1 MRLSQPKKKVF
12 WATIIIATVSL
23 VTFIVSLFMPQV
35 ANIAIIGREFVLVQQ
50 LPPYYVFSRKKMRDE
65 LLNGGLPGTD
75 GTLTETG
82 WGEKEIYSSNSI
94 C

>member
-1 MRLSQPKKKVF
+1 MPPPPNVVGPQG
-12 WATIIIATVSL
+12 
-23 VTFIVSLFMPQV
+23 VTTEAITSTGI